1 MKNSKKLIA
10 LVLAMVMIFALTASA
25 LAATDSTNDTIEVTV
40 SIIKR
45 YPSGM
50 TPILSETVT
59 FPSNAT
65 AYNAVQVF
73 LDSQATKTT
82 YPRVSDAVWKT
93 VPVVDENGSNIG
105 EGRVLYGLNLATKT
119 GSNSYGDIIQTET
132 LSSHGTT
139 TITPTSTTASSGTY
153 SGDDWIFE
161 LYDGY
166 MPVTVDNYLDHT
178 PLQDGYDISLIYQTS
193 NISW

>member
-59 FPSNAT
+59 LPSNAT

-178 PLQDGYDISLIYQTS
+178 PLQDGYEISLIYQTS

>member
-25 LAATDSTNDTIEVTV
+25 IAATDSTNDTIEVTV

-59 FPSNAT
+59 LPSNAT

>member
-59 FPSNAT
+59 LPSNAT

>member
-1 MKNSKKLIA
+1 MKNSKKIVA

-25 LAATDSTNDTIEVTV
+25 LAATDSTNDTIEVSV

-59 FPSNAT
+59 VPSNAT

-73 LDSQATKTT
+73 LDSQSTKTT

-93 VPVVDENGSNIG
+93 VPVVDENGNKTG
-105 EGRVLYGLNLATKT
+105 EGRVLFGLNLATKT
-119 GSNSYGDIIQTET
+119 GTNSYGDIIKTET

-139 TITPTSTTASSGTY
+139 TITPTSATASSGTY

>member
-59 FPSNAT
+59 LPSNAT

-82 YPRVSDAVWKT
+82 YPRVSDAVWKI

>member
-59 FPSNAT
+59 LPSNAT

-82 YPRVSDAVWKT
+82 YPRVSDAVWKV
-93 VPVVDENGSNIG
+93 VPVVDENGSTIG
-105 EGRVLYGLNLATKT
+105 QGRVLYGLNLATKT

-178 PLQDGYDISLIYQTS
+178 PLQDGYEISLIYQTS